1 MVGGLALA
9 AESPPADALEE
20 VVVTAQRRVENLQD
34 VPISALVL
42 TGDMLADKGV
52 TNITNLQYAA
62 PGLTLAEY
70 GSANVL
76 NIRGVG
82 RSAVDI
88 ELPSGVV
95 LYRDG
100 MPTFPGYFQNEPY
113 FDVASVEVL
122 RGPQGTFVGKS
133 AAGGAIFIRTAAP
146 DLTDFGGKV
155 EGEVGNFGQ
164 VGLTAV
170 INAPVGDTF
179 GIRVAYYQMK
189 RDEVMVDSL
198 SGPFTGRPGRPDLN
212 SVRIGALWKPSDN
225 LTAQLRVD
233 SADLDFGG
241 NLTSSYGYPL
251 YDIVNNSDFAYR
263 DRTIRAVG
271 DIKYTLPNGVVL
283 SSVSGYQRS
292 HTTNN
297 FDRNGNQ
304 PAYNRFDSQ
313 GLFKLYSEEL
323 DLISPE
329 NDGAFSYVAGIFLQ
343 RTDSI
348 IYNWRRHGFNIS
360 FCGAEDGCL
369 YPFIGLD
376 TDYVKREDEIS
387 GFVDLKYEL
396 STQWEVELGLRY
408 SKYKNENDINI
419 VIGDM
424 VSPPTFPLGHI
435 TPELTENDADGKL
448 SLTYKIKPDQNIYG
462 LISRGHVT
470 GGFNIVGGAEFQKE
484 LIWDYE
490 AGWKASWANGHVR
503 TQLGGY
509 YQTLSDYQAQF
520 EALDLPGQNILQN
533 GEGSSK
539 IYGLEASMQ
548 AHVGAWN
555 FDAALA
561 LLKSE
566 LGTFRDV
573 RTPAHPGELVTI
585 TGARSPFSPEFSFS
599 VGASYAI
606 VTGSGLTVT
615 PRIDVSSQS
624 SQSGSLDESPL
635 SHMGGRT
642 LVNAGVRI
650 EKGGWFA
657 DLYGMNL
664 TDKRYLA
671 GVQDLGNIWY
681 PGTPRQYG
689 LRAGFEF

>member
-1 MVGGLALA
+1 MA
-9 AESPPADALEE
+9 AESTPSDALEE

-113 FDVASVEVL
+113 FDVASIEVL

-146 DLTDFGGKV
+146 DLSGFSGKV

-164 VGLTAV
+164 IGTTIVV
-170 INAPVGDTF
+170 NEPIGDTF
-179 GIRVAYYQMK
+179 GMRVAYYQMK
-189 RDEVMVDSL
+189 RDEIMVDSL
-198 SGPFTGRPGRPDLN
+198 SGPYTGRPGRPDLN
-212 SVRIGALWKPSDN
+212 SFRIGALWKPSDSF
-225 LTAQLRVD
+225 TADLRID

-263 DRTIRAVG
+263 DRTVRGVG
-271 DIKYTLPNGVVL
+271 DMKYTFANGLIL
-283 SSVSGYQRS
+283 SSVTGYQRS

-297 FDRNGNQ
+297 FDRNGNN

-329 NDGAFSYVAGIFLQ
+329 SDGPLSYVAGIFLQ

-348 IYNWRRHGFNIS
+348 IYNWRQSGFNIS
-360 FCGAEDGCL
+360 FCGPEDGCL

-376 TDYVKREDEIS
+376 TDYTKREDELS

-396 STQWEVELGLRY
+396 STQWEAELGLRY
-408 SKYKNENDINI
+408 SQYKNKNDINI
-419 VIGDM
+419 VVGNEVD
-424 VSPPTFPLGHI
+424 PPTFPLGHI
-435 TPELTENDADGKL
+435 YPELTEDDFDGKL
-448 SLTYKIKPDQNIYG
+448 SLTYKIRPDQNIYG
-462 LISRGHVT
+462 LISRGHVV

-484 LIWDYE
+484 VIWDYE
-490 AGWKASWANGHVR
+490 AGWKATWANGRVR

-520 EALDLPGQNILQN
+520 ASPDLPGQNILQN
-533 GEGSSK
+533 GDGQSK
-539 IYGLEASMQ
+539 IYGLEASVQ
-548 AHVGAWN
+548 
-555 FDAALA
+555 AALSGWNIDA
-561 LLKSE
+561 SFAYLHSR
-566 LGTFRDV
+566 LGTFNDV
-573 RTPAHPGELVTI
+573 LFPALSPDPVTI
-585 TGARSPFSPEFSFS
+585 TGGQAPFSPEFSFS
-599 VGASYAI
+599 VGVGYEILAGDGI
-606 VTGSGLTVT
+606 TVT
-615 PRIDVSSQS
+615 PRVDASSQS
-624 SQSGSLDESPL
+624 SQSGSLADAPQT
-635 SHMGGRT
+635 HKGGRT
-642 LVNAGVRI
+642 LVNAQLRV
-650 EKGGWFA
+650 EKGKWYGE
-657 DLYGMNL
+657 LYGMNL

-689 LRAGFEF
+689 LRAGLKL